1 MCECSVVSNSLW
13 PDGLSLPSSSVH
25 RIFQARVPEWV
36 AISFSRGVKGSFPH
50 RWGHWTPNAAT
61 LGCFLLHPTSI
72 WPCSLQGGGL
82 ATFLPLS
89 FLVSFPS
96 FTLSTEICPVSKPS
110 SNPTFLWLLYIYSI
124 SSPQILIASITWHS
138 FSYFMGFCMLFGRL
152 DWVVAK
158 VPSSCRL
165 PSLLYTLT
173 SHLLNQ
179 VSTFSLEK
187 IWGEA
192 WAHEFARN
200 QHN

>member
-1 MCECSVVSNSLW
+1 MCVCSVVSNSLW
-13 PDGLSLPSSSVH
+13 SDGPSLPSSSVH

-36 AISFSRGVKGSFPH
+36 AISSPGVY

-61 LGCFLLHPTSI
+61 LGCFLLHPTST

-82 ATFLPLS
+82 ATFLPPS

-96 FTLSTEICPVSKPS
+96 FTLSTGICPVSKPS
-110 SNPTFLWLLYIYSI
+110 SNPTFLWLLYISSV
-124 SSPQILIASITWHS
+124 SSPQILIAPVTWHS
-138 FSYFMGFCMLFGRL
+138 FSYFTGFCMLFGRL

-165 PSLLYTLT
+165 PSPLYTLT
-173 SHLLNQ
+173 SHILNQ
-179 VSTFSLEK
+179 VSSFSLEK
-187 IWGEA
+187 IWGKA
-192 WAHEFARN
+192 WAHEFAWN

>member
-1 MCECSVVSNSLW
+1 MDSACQA
-13 PDGLSLPSSSVH
+13 PLSTG
-25 RIFQARVPEWV
+25 
-36 AISFSRGVKGSFPH
+36 FSRQEYQSGLPFPSPGVWRGVSPIDGDTELPVQPL
-50 RWGHWTPNAAT
+50 WAASCST
-61 LGCFLLHPTSI
+61 QHPSDRA
-72 WPCSLQGGGL
+72 LFRGGGL
-82 ATFLPLS
+82 TTFLPPS

-138 FSYFMGFCMLFGRL
+138 FSYFMGFCMLFGCL

-173 SHLLNQ
+173 LHLLNQ
-179 VSTFSLEK
+179 VSTFSLKK